1 MLKALNKLQN
11 TGYCINEEVFDVYLR
26 CMKLE
31 SGTPFKYEKE
41 TNLEA
46 KRSMKIEADGIRE
59 LALKN
64 LHNTFYHRYNCDFRG
79 RIYPGTAYL
88 NEQSSDNAKGL
99 LLYDHE
105 VPFGDNGEYFLAVHT
120 ANCIGED
127 KLPLDDRVA
136 FVNDNMEVL
145 IGWAEDPMV
154 NDGWMKTDKA
164 WSTLAA
170 AIEWK
175 KFNQWAFVD
184 GLPKEDFRSALP
196 IFVDGSNNGVQHLCA
211 LSLDETVAPLVNLD
225 PTAKGAVPGDV
236 YMFIAGKVWERIE
249 ELNSEIPEED
259 REQMSRLVDEVKD
272 IKLRYEKVAATRK
285 KRDAVYKELVKW
297 RTDNRELLRK
307 LWPTF
312 WLRVPDKSTTRKCV
326 KRPVMT
332 LGYGVTR
339 AGVREQMF
347 DDTKNL
353 TSDLTYKEKTWVT
366 PMGDLVYD
374 TCYKELP
381 GPAAMLNLFKDL
393 ATRANTQNKFLQWA
407 VPITNFP
414 VVQAYEEPTK
424 VQVNASFQGQRIQ
437 LTVQKY
443 EKMKL
448 SKKDQMSGAAP
459 NIVHSFDAAHL
470 TMVVNAA
477 DFPTTMI
484 HDSFGCH
491 IGNMDKMF
499 DIVRQQFIEF
509 YLVDPLKLL
518 LEELESEDL
527 MPNRGRLDLYD
538 TMLSDFAFC

>member
-1 MLKALNKLQN
+1 
-11 TGYCINEEVFDVYLR
+11 
-26 CMKLE
+26 
-31 SGTPFKYEKE
+31 
-41 TNLEA
+41 
-46 KRSMKIEADGIRE
+46 
-59 LALKN
+59 
-64 LHNTFYHRYNCDFRG
+64 
-79 RIYPGTAYL
+79 
-88 NEQSSDNAKGL
+88 
-99 LLYDHE
+99 
-105 VPFGDNGEYFLAVHT
+105 
-120 ANCIGED
+120 
-127 KLPLDDRVA
+127 
-136 FVNDNMEVL
+136 
-145 IGWAEDPMV
+145 
-154 NDGWMKTDKA
+154 
-164 WSTLAA
+164 
-170 AIEWK
+170 
-175 KFNQWAFVD
+175 
-184 GLPKEDFRSALP
+184 
-196 IFVDGSNNGVQHLCA
+196 
-211 LSLDETVAPLVNLD
+211 
-225 PTAKGAVPGDV
+225 
-236 YMFIAGKVWERIE
+236 
-249 ELNSEIPEED
+249 
-259 REQMSRLVDEVKD
+259 
-272 IKLRYEKVAATRK
+272 
-285 KRDAVYKELVKW
+285 
-297 RTDNRELLRK
+297 
-307 LWPTF
+307 
-312 WLRVPDKSTTRKCV
+312 
-326 KRPVMT
+326 MT